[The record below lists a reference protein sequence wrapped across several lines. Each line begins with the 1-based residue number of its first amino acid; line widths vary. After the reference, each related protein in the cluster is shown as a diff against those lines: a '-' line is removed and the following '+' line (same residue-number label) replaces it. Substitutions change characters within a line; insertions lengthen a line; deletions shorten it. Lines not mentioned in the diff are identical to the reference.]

1 MNRYNVITTVDI
13 EQQLMAPDGTITTII
28 IPAGSVINT
37 VMWDG
42 VAEWTPPEGCTV
54 VLETQVNDE
63 PVADSAPVVDS
74 APVKTRARAKK

>member
-13 EQQLMAPDGTITTII
+13 EQQQMTPDGAITTVT

-37 VMWDG
+37 ILWDG

-54 VLETQVNDE
+54 VLETQAATT
-63 PVADSAPVVDS
+63 PVLNTNGA
-74 APVKTRARAKK
+74 AK